1 MNRKAVAREWLI
13 FVGLSGLGFGILF
26 VLAILFAEDVVSDYV
41 EVLFTSVEW
50 QAWGVVMGPYLLVQ
64 FSRSVVWAIRVI
76 RH

>member
-26 VLAILFAEDVVSDYV
+26 VLFIFVGEDLLSAYI
-41 EVLFTSVEW
+41 EVLFTDVEW
-50 QAWGVVMGPYLLVQ
+50 PAWGVVMGPYLLVQ